1 MNNEPKDPIQFKHS
15 IPVQLRFNDADSLG
29 HVNNAVYFSF
39 YDLGKTEYFK
49 AVRGESIFN
58 NPIDVVVAHADVDF
72 LEPVYLT
79 DNISV
84 ETTVLSIGTKSF
96 RLEQR
101 TYCPETNAVKCR
113 SSTIMVGF
121 AFQILQTI
129 TLSVDLI
136 TTIPMYQVLTF
147 HIILH

>member
-1 MNNEPKDPIQFKHS
+1 MNNAPKDPIQFKHS

-101 TYCPETNAVKCR
+101 IYCPETNAVKCR
-113 SSTIMVGF
+113 CSTIMVGF
-121 AFQILQTI
+121 DFQTHQTI
-129 TLSVDLI
+129 EISDDWRTSI
-136 TTIPMYQVLTF
+136 EKYEGRSF
-147 HIILH
+147 

>member
-1 MNNEPKDPIQFKHS
+1 MPNTKPDTLEFKHS

-49 AVRGESIFN
+49 AVRGESIFK

-72 LEPVYLT
+72 LEPVFLT
-79 DNISV
+79 DDIAV

-101 TYCPETNAVKCR
+101 IYCRETKAVKCR
-113 SSTIMVGF
+113 CSTIMVGF
-121 AFQILQTI
+121 DFKTKQTI
-129 TLSVDLI
+129 EISNEWRNSI
-136 TTIPMYQVLTF
+136 EQFEGRKY
-147 HIILH
+147 